1 MTARTWHKG
10 PPPHVGWWNA
20 GTSMDHQV
28 WRWWNGSAWSMPVH
42 ERAFAEIAQLFADDP
57 WPDHLQE
64 SIKWTDYWP
73 ENARVPRVDPRH
85 TTISTEPPKM
95 LDFWRQKHDAE
106 VQDSQ
111 RARIEFKAL
120 ELVKF
125 AADLGFNVTIE
136 RRVEPTNPRS
146 DTITVNVW
154 PKRGAA

>member
-1 MTARTWHKG
+1 MTERTWHKG

-20 GTSMDHQV
+20 SVARSTAS
-28 WRWWNGSAWSMPVH
+28 WRWWDGSEWSDYSLEDYSA
-42 ERAFAEIAQLFADDP
+42 ERAGAHAAIRNT
-57 WPDHLQE
+57 E
-64 SIKWTDYWP
+64 SWRIEWTDYWP

-95 LDFWRQKHDAE
+95 LDFWRQKHAAE

-111 RARIEFKAL
+111 RARIDFKAV

-125 AADLGFNVTIE
+125 ASDLGFNVTIE